1 MTDIHGERY
10 PLIAQQKHTRTWLQI
25 QGNLGLAAN
34 TVEAYG
40 RALAGYLRFCQ
51 NQGITPETASRE
63 QLSCYVHDLISRPN
77 PRGTKIRVL
86 DSGVGLANAPL
97 QQYLTAVRLWYD
109 SLIEESIRETN
120 PVGRGRYTPGK
131 GFSGARDRGLIPRYK
146 KLPWLPSEEQW
157 RAILEAA
164 KGEPLRN
171 RLMLAIAY
179 DAGLRREELC
189 ALFTGDIDPAH
200 RMIRVRAETTKNM
213 MERMVPY
220 SEATAA
226 LYAAY
231 LQERRLLR
239 WMEGHR
245 GVKLVLGGEDRI
257 PLVAFS
263 LDGTRLDLALDLTM
277 QFDLD
282 VSNLRKMQALANDLV
297 ATLRVRE
304 AIIAVTA
311 LEPGVA
317 GVLSVL
323 DTTGEGI
330 KRFIE
335 PSEDILLH
343 LRVDVLI
350 LFSQLFESWELVS
363 LHTVGDGHS
372 TQLIGISTFLESSV
386 VQLFAAAQHPFE
398 CPDLLLGWIDTELV
412 CLASHIRVL
421 GLLRTFHHWW
431 CVLSGLGH
439 GLRCSFWLFL
449 MCSESAVKISPWI
462 ER

>member
-1 MTDIHGERY
+1 MTDIHWERY

-40 RALAGYLRFCQ
+40 RALEGYLRFCQ

-86 DSGVGLANAPL
+86 DSGVGLANATL

-213 MERMVPY
+213 LERMVPY

-231 LQERRLLR
+231 LQERRLLSR
-239 WMEGHR
+239 SRGPLFLSESDRNLAAPITIWTWSKVVKSIAERADVQQFTTHTPRHLCLTDLARCGWDIHEIALFAGHR
-245 GVKLVLGGEDRI
+245 SIQTSLLYSHLSGRELG
-257 PLVAFS
+257 A
-263 LDGTRLDLALDLTM
+263 
-277 QFDLD
+277 
-282 VSNLRKMQALANDLV
+282 K
-297 ATLRVRE
+297 
-304 AIIAVTA
+304 
-311 LEPGVA
+311 
-317 GVLSVL
+317 
-323 DTTGEGI
+323 
-330 KRFIE
+330 IE
-335 PSEDILLH
+335 
-343 LRVDVLI
+343 RGMA
-350 LFSQLFESWELVS
+350 S
-363 LHTVGDGHS
+363 LHS
-372 TQLIGISTFLESSV
+372 
-386 VQLFAAAQHPFE
+386 
-398 CPDLLLGWIDTELV
+398 W
-412 CLASHIRVL
+412 
-421 GLLRTFHHWW
+421 RTKMIEEA
-431 CVLSGLGH
+431 LS
-439 GLRCSFWLFL
+439 
-449 MCSESAVKISPWI
+449 
-462 ER
+462 